1 MEEFEPITFSIT
13 NKEDLIKAKIFRE
26 EHMRKCRKRY
36 PDFSGTMFKYIA
48 IPTGLGTLYVIECP
62 CGASISLE
70 GDMA

>member
-26 EHMRKCRKRY
+26 EHMLKCRKRY
-36 PDFSGTMFKYIA
+36 PDFTGAMFKYIA
-48 IPTGLGTLYVIECP
+48 IPSGLGTLYAIECP
-62 CGASISLE
+62 CGASISLD